1 MERWITD
8 DAEGA
13 EYLIIIPDNE
23 SFREQ
28 AQRLADYRS
37 KQGIITK
44 VYSLGDINADS
55 QDELRNWIIDAYN
68 NWEIAPV
75 AVCLLGDHSTNYR
88 EGIPAFHFNF
98 QSTDPYISDRPY
110 SDIDED
116 FLPDIT
122 VSRLSAAN
130 EQEARIVVDKQIDYE
145 FNNPVMESDFYEKP
159 IMTSAY
165 QQTKWFQISA
175 ESINGYLSSI
185 GKDPYRLNV
194 IYYYSGDYDDEIWS
208 SANNTNQVV
217 NYFGPNGLG
226 YIPGPFFLWL
236 LMNCARFCRDYIELT
251 LNILII
257 QKKVLILYRNRE
269 KEIPSPYFL
278 VI

>member
-1 MERWITD
+1 M
-8 DAEGA
+8 
-13 EYLIIIPDNE
+13 
-23 SFREQ
+23 
-28 AQRLADYRS
+28 
-37 KQGIITK
+37 
-44 VYSLGDINADS
+44 
-55 QDELRNWIIDAYN
+55 
-68 NWEIAPV
+68 
-75 AVCLLGDHSTNYR
+75 
-88 EGIPAFHFNF
+88 
-98 QSTDPYISDRPY
+98 
-110 SDIDED
+110 
-116 FLPDIT
+116 PDIT

-208 SANNTNQVV
+208 SANNTDQVV

-226 YIPGPFFLWL
+226 YIPATPGETGSFVEYDNYELEL
-236 LMNCARFCRDYIELT
+236 LDKISHEPGYILQNRDHGWYSFWDCI
-251 LNILII
+251 NIY
-257 QKKVLILYRNRE
+257 KMAKIL
-269 KEIPSPYFL
+269 
-278 VI
+278 